1 MSLSPA
7 LLYALPG
14 LCLATSDLQLRGV
27 VEGRSLAFSL
37 LRLVLGIFWGVEV
50 RNFLVAVGSE
60 DFFVDVDELLEVTAG

>member
-1 MSLSPA
+1 MSLAPA
-7 LLYALPG
+7 LLYALPR

-50 RNFLVAVGSE
+50 RNFLVTVGSE

>member
-1 MSLSPA
+1 M
-7 LLYALPG
+7 
-14 LCLATSDLQLRGV
+14 
-27 VEGRSLAFSL
+27 AFSL